1 MRYNQQ
7 LTKLAARKEGLQ
19 SPLTLETMSK
29 YSRIKRKGSTR
40 LLLTMGDKNN
50 NLIFHCIEKDK
61 ISYENYQY
69 KYTICN
75 KQQSI
80 NEISSLFLPY
90 LCLGGPGPSK
100 ARIIS
105 VSTYHLG
112 ALVAL
117 PPWLTLPKP
126 PLPLRTPSLSL
137 QLRTLLLARPCKQ
150 SHYN

>member
-1 MRYNQQ
+1 
-7 LTKLAARKEGLQ
+7 
-19 SPLTLETMSK
+19 
-29 YSRIKRKGSTR
+29 
-40 LLLTMGDKNN
+40 MGDKNN

-105 VSTYHLG
+105 VSTYHYASVDPYVLYVPVPIACISYRWAG
-112 ALVAL
+112 E
-117 PPWLTLPKP
+117 
-126 PLPLRTPSLSL
+126 
-137 QLRTLLLARPCKQ
+137 
-150 SHYN
+150 NI